1 MESRKAVLV
10 SRLPTVSF
18 FFFFFALSHLSTTH
32 QPINKTG
39 IWHDC
44 DFYLHSVVLEAA
56 KGNLMLI
63 HPPSRAGHK
72 ATSSYSTLRP
82 LHPTKKYLHVTT

>member
-1 MESRKAVLV
+1 M
-10 SRLPTVSF
+10 
-18 FFFFFALSHLSTTH
+18 SHLSTTH
-32 QPINKTG
+32 QPISKTG

-63 HPPSRAGHK
+63 PPSLKGRTQSNQFLLYA
-72 ATSSYSTLRP
+72 ASPVSYKKSIYVQTL
-82 LHPTKKYLHVTT
+82 LLN